1 MNIPPDILLALST
14 LVVGFAIA
22 SALASWSDKVFPT
35 VALAVL
41 ALGLGL
47 FAYTYNSLPDP
58 QGWRAVP
65 DAFISVAA
73 RILN

>member
-1 MNIPPDILLALST
+1 MNIPSDILLVIAT
-14 LVVGFAIA
+14 LIVGLAIA
-22 SALASWSDKVFPT
+22 SALASWSEKVFPT
-35 VALAVL
+35 VALAAL
-41 ALGLGL
+41 ALGFGL

-65 DAFISVAA
+65 DAFISVVA

>member
-41 ALGLGL
+41 AIGVGVFLYA
-47 FAYTYNSLPDP
+47 FKTLPDP
-58 QGWRAVP
+58 QGWREIP
-65 DAFISVAA
+65 NAFISVAA
-73 RILN
+73 RIVN